1 MGCWLSSLRKPR
13 SYTNFRLVF
22 TGEWCTENQA
32 ILEEHEIKA
41 ATGKEVW
48 STSAIDRMLSNEK
61 YIGQVLMQKTYTPDF
76 LTGRQEKN
84 DGALSMFLIENV
96 HEAIID
102 KEAFMKVQQR
112 IIALRPKCK

>member
-1 MGCWLSSLRKPR
+1 MYLQGNGVRKIKR
-13 SYTNFRLVF
+13 Y
-22 TGEWCTENQA
+22 
-32 ILEEHEIKA
+32 LEEHEIKA

-61 YIGQVLMQKTYTPDF
+61 YIGQVLMQKTYTTDF